1 MNFTMEKQ
9 YAPFKS
15 SALQNENKTTYIS
28 PYEENNKEIVTSQS
42 LQSNNQYRQFL
53 INNSRIIVKTNSEL
67 YKKA

>member
-1 MNFTMEKQ
+1 MEKQ

-15 SALQNENKTTYIS
+15 SALQNDNKTGYVS
-28 PYEENNKEIVTSQS
+28 PYQENNNEIVVSQS

-53 INNSRIIVKTNSEL
+53 INNSKKIVESNSEL

>member
-1 MNFTMEKQ
+1 MEKQ

-15 SALQNENKTTYIS
+15 SALQNDNKTGYVS
-28 PYEENNKEIVTSQS
+28 PYQENNKEIVVSQS

-53 INNSRIIVKTNSEL
+53 INNSKKIVESNSEL

>member
-15 SALQNENKTTYIS
+15 SALQNDNKTGYVS
-28 PYEENNKEIVTSQS
+28 PYQENNKEIVVSQS

-53 INNSRIIVKTNSEL
+53 INNSKKIVESNSEL